1 MFSSNLRRSIRSL
14 APTHGPLACAQAVE
28 LNSQVPRL
36 YLVLIADA
44 ALLAATHVGS
54 APFLLTV
61 VVPASL
67 GLISLVRVLASLRR
81 TRIPIEADAAERYLR
96 QATCRAV
103 LFGLIFTAWSLSL
116 LPYGDVCA
124 RCHVGF
130 YTAVT
135 SIGCVFCMRHA
146 PRAAAG
152 LTITVVVPFVAVL
165 LSRGEP
171 AYAAIAVN
179 LTIVSGSILFA
190 LLKQFADFADL
201 ISSRE
206 QLLRRQ
212 EELEHLSDENL
223 RLANLDS
230 LTGLPNRRSFFAAL
244 DNHLQCATRS
254 AQRFGVILIDLDGF
268 KTVNDVHGHAAG
280 DRLLVEAARRLRAL
294 EAHGRFF
301 ARLGGDEFA
310 AICPIEG
317 SNDELLAFGR
327 ALCLTLRSRYQ
338 QTPALISGSIGM
350 VAYPDSARTAE
361 SLFERADFA
370 LHHAK
375 QTSKGCAVL
384 FSSAHESMIRQASLV
399 EHALGQ
405 ADLERELELAF
416 QPIVDATTG
425 TITAFEALA
434 RWDSPL
440 LGRVG
445 PDVFIP
451 AAERCRIVGRLT
463 EILFVKALWAASV
476 WSDSIRIAFNLSA
489 LDIESPER
497 VRALLTLT
505 ASSGVAPGRV
515 DLEITETAMMRD
527 LPTALASIGT
537 LRAAGFRISLDDFG
551 TGYSSLSQLH
561 VLKPDKVKID
571 RSFIADL
578 DTRPEARDIV
588 RASVELCRNL
598 GLDSVVEGV
607 ETVAQA
613 TLLRSLGCRLMQG
626 YYFHRPLDFETACR
640 EAEASS
646 RREASGGAT
655 PHPADVGSVGDALWR
670 ATSSARTAAA
680 RGLAAAEPVA

>member
-1 MFSSNLRRSIRSL
+1 MFSSNLRRSIQSL
-14 APTHGPLACAQAVE
+14 APTQGPLACAQAVE
-28 LNSQVPRL
+28 FNSQVPHL
-36 YLVLIADA
+36 FLILIINA
-44 ALLAATHVGS
+44 ALLSATHVGS
-54 APFLLTV
+54 APFLLSV

-67 GLISLVRVLASLRR
+67 GVVSISRVMAALRRAGKPVTAEAAERSLRR
-81 TRIPIEADAAERYLR
+81 
-96 QATCRAV
+96 ATSRAV
-103 LFGLIFTAWSLSL
+103 VSGLIFTAWALSL
-116 LPYGDVCA
+116 LPYGNVYA
-124 RCHVGF
+124 RCHVAF
-130 YTAVT
+130 YVAVT
-135 SIGCVFCMRHA
+135 AISCIFCMRHA

-152 LTITVVVPFVAVL
+152 LTVTVLVPFVAVF
-165 LSRGEP
+165 LSLGEP
-171 AYAAIAVN
+171 AFAAIAVN
-179 LTIVSGSILFA
+179 LILVSGSIMFA
-190 LLKQFADFADL
+190 QLKQFADFADL

-206 QLLRRQ
+206 QLLSRQ

-244 DNHLQCATRS
+244 DSQLQRATRS

-268 KTVNDVHGHAAG
+268 KTVNDVHGHVGG
-280 DRLLVEAARRLRAL
+280 DRLLVEAAQRLRAL
-294 EAHGRFF
+294 EAPGRFF

-310 AICPIEG
+310 ALCPIEQ

-327 ALCLTLRSRYQ
+327 SLCRILRSRYLH
-338 QTPALISGSIGM
+338 TPALISGSVGM
-350 VAYPDSARTAE
+350 VVYPDSAKSAE

-370 LHHAK
+370 LYHAK
-375 QTSKGCAVL
+375 QTCKGSAVL

-425 TITAFEALA
+425 TIMAFEALA

-537 LRAAGFRISLDDFG
+537 LREAGFRISLDDFG

-646 RREASGGAT
+646 RREALAGS
-655 PHPADVGSVGDALWR
+655 PHPADVGSVEDSLWR
-670 ATSSARTAAA
+670 ATSSGRTIAA